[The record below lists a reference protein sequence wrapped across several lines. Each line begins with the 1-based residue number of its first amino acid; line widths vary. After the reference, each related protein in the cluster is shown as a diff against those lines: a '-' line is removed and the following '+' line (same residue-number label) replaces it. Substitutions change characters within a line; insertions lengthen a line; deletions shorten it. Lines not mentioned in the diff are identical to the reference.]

1 MSEGL
6 RSRGNKVFFFQKRV
20 CCARNGPG
28 GQKIKSHG
36 NVDLPDS
43 TWKSFEGAGGSRLCK
58 LINGE
63 LSAETYILSVPWLAF
78 YLMAAD
84 VSGWT

>member
-1 MSEGL
+1 MSVMQEMVL
-6 RSRGNKVFFFQKRV
+6 
-20 CCARNGPG
+20 G
-28 GQKIKSHG
+28 GQKIKSHR
-36 NVDLPDS
+36 NVDPPDS
-43 TWKSFEGAGGSRLCK
+43 TWKSFERAGGSKLCK

-63 LSAETYILSVPWLAF
+63 PSPETYFPSVPWLAF